1 MILTCSECNAQYRLD
16 PDNLGATGRTVR
28 CVDCKH
34 TWFQSPKE
42 EPSLPPPPAPPSSA
56 AEKVEDVLKQD
67 DAVFETILSGVPPVA
82 PSAPSDKPSPIS
94 VPVEVKRKEKR
105 DVTRQSPVL
114 PVVTHNPFG
123 VGASA
128 FGVLTFFLCVFLT
141 LTVVFLAQKPILRH
155 WPQMSLLYKTIGFA
169 TEVPGEGLRISELV
183 VGRQMDRQDKALV
196 VKGKMAN
203 ITEYEIDAPAMH
215 LILKN
220 AQDGVIKEWKLRPSD
235 VRIAAGDV
243 VPIALQLTNTPE
255 EGSSVEVRVRE
266 DQGGYHDNGGQK

>member
-1 MILTCSECNAQYRLD
+1 MILTCSECNAQYKLN

-42 EPSLPPPPAPPSSA
+42 EPPPPPAPSPSA
-56 AEKVEDVLKQD
+56 TEKVEAVLKQD
-67 DAVFETILSGVPPVA
+67 DAVFEAILSGVSPAA
-82 PSAPSDKPSPIS
+82 PSAPPDKPSPTP
-94 VPVEVKRKEKR
+94 VPVEVERKEKR
-105 DVTRQSPVL
+105 EVTRQSPVL

-169 TEVPGEGLRISELV
+169 TEAPGEGLRISELV
-183 VGRQMDRQDKALV
+183 VERQMDRQDKALV
-196 VKGKMAN
+196 VKGKMTN
-203 ITEYEIDAPAMH
+203 ITEHEINSPALH

-220 AQDGVIKEWKLRPSD
+220 ARDGVIKEWKLRPSD
-235 VRIAAGDV
+235 VRIAVGDV
-243 VPIALQLTNTPE
+243 VPVALQLTNTPK
-255 EGSSVEVRVRE
+255 EGFSVEVRVSE
-266 DQGGYHDNGGQK
+266 DQGGYP